1 MVEEKRYIEL
11 DYFNAICCLLV
22 ILIHVLSLGISSLA
36 RDSWQAAI
44 VFFPWKISAFVVP
57 AFLFSGAV
65 KIATSLDESWSV
77 KKYWKYIRRRI
88 SKIYIPYV
96 LWHTIYY
103 FVFLKIGFAS
113 GTAKEY
119 FNSLFWGTLSSP
131 FYYIVIVMQFY
142 ILYPVWRYCV
152 KKLPGYIPILASILL
167 TFVSMES
174 NQFLHEILP
183 GFEFSDRL
191 FTTYLIFWISGLYI
205 GKYYDQFKIVL
216 LSSKKNI
223 VIASISV
230 SAFILTSYFQYATS
244 NYFFSM
250 SYLKIFS
257 DLLSICVL
265 LYICLN
271 LVQKNGLFTYTLKF
285 VSNASFFVYLSHS
298 LFLTLITYFLQR
310 NGIDRIS
317 ILLLWRFM
325 ITYSTP
331 FLLYLIW
338 KKVKGNMLRLF
349 K

>member
-1 MVEEKRYIEL
+1 
-11 DYFNAICCLLV
+11 
-22 ILIHVLSLGISSLA
+22 
-36 RDSWQAAI
+36 
-44 VFFPWKISAFVVP
+44 
-57 AFLFSGAV
+57 
-65 KIATSLDESWSV
+65 
-77 KKYWKYIRRRI
+77 
-88 SKIYIPYV
+88 
-96 LWHTIYY
+96 
-103 FVFLKIGFAS
+103 
-113 GTAKEY
+113 
-119 FNSLFWGTLSSP
+119 
-131 FYYIVIVMQFY
+131 MQFY

-191 FTTYLIFWISGLYI
+191 FTTYLIFLFSGLYI